1 MLLLEVI
8 HMDLIKTGNLIRQL
22 RIEHSM
28 TQKELADKMNISDKT
43 ISKWERG
50 LGCPDVTL
58 LAQLSQILSVNIN
71 EMLEGDL
78 NKNTAVGGNMKK
90 TNYFVCPTCG
100 NISLCTG
107 NATVSCCGRT
117 LTALEAKKASDEE
130 KLKISEVEDEWYI
143 ETDHPMIRENYISFV
158 AFVTGDKIQ
167 MTKLYPEWDMQV
179 RVQRRGHGK
188 LIWYSTTKGLFY
200 QLI

>member
-1 MLLLEVI
+1 
-8 HMDLIKTGNLIRQL
+8 MDLIKTGNLIRQL
-22 RIEHSM
+22 RIEHGM
-28 TQKELADKMNISDKT
+28 TQKQLADKMNISDKT

-71 EMLEGDL
+71 EMLEGVL
-78 NKNTAVGGNMKK
+78 NTNDAVGGNMKK

-107 NATVSCCGRT
+107 NASVSCCGRT

-143 ETDHPMIRENYISFV
+143 ETDHPMTRENYISFV
-158 AFVTGDKIQ
+158 AFATGDKIQ

>member
-1 MLLLEVI
+1 
-8 HMDLIKTGNLIRQL
+8 
-22 RIEHSM
+22 
-28 TQKELADKMNISDKT
+28 
-43 ISKWERG
+43 
-50 LGCPDVTL
+50 
-58 LAQLSQILSVNIN
+58 
-71 EMLEGDL
+71 
-78 NKNTAVGGNMKK
+78 MKK

-158 AFVTGDKIQ
+158 AFATGDKIQ

-179 RVQRRGHGK
+179 RIQRRGHGK

>member
-1 MLLLEVI
+1 MTLGEKL
-8 HMDLIKTGNLIRQL
+8 RQL
-22 RIEHSM
+22 RRGLGM

-117 LTALEAKKASDEE
+117 LTALEANKASDEE

-158 AFVTGDKIQ
+158 AFATGDKIQ